1 MKKAYS
7 TSIWL
12 FNFILFSGKI
22 DCMEKE
28 GLPMTT
34 AEINVLY
41 DEVQAAAE
49 TLSGMAERFTELDGS
64 IDPTLNPAESGVA
77 RQMARRLSEAAH
89 IAYVSASDSSVY
101 KDD

>member
-1 MKKAYS
+1 
-7 TSIWL
+7 
-12 FNFILFSGKI
+12 
-22 DCMEKE
+22 
-28 GLPMTT
+28 MTT
-34 AEINVLY
+34 VEMNVLF
-41 DEVQAAAE
+41 DEVQVAAE

-89 IAYVSASDSSVY
+89 IGYMSASDSSVY